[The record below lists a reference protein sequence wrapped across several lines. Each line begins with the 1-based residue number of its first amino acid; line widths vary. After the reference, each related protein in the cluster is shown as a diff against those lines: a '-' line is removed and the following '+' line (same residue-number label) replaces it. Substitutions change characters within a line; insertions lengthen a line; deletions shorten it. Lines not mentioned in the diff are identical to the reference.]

1 MKYLIITIA
10 AVVLVGC
17 GDSQE
22 PIPQTETKPTEPDTD
37 IAKSETP
44 TAKGTD
50 YSGKYTL
57 SMAESDTA
65 LNFELKPDGSFLGK
79 SSTQVNDDL
88 IGSWKVEG
96 ELLICEG
103 TTEKSSQII
112 VFKFNKSTKKWISV
126 SADGEEES
134 IEDAI
139 PEGEDG
145 LYLKKN

>member
-1 MKYLIITIA
+1 MLITIA

-17 GDSQE
+17 GESQE

-37 IAKSETP
+37 VAKSETP
-44 TAKGTD
+44 TTKGTD

-57 SMAESDTA
+57 SMTESDKA
-65 LNFELKPDGSFLGK
+65 FNFELKPDGSFLGK
-79 SSTQVNDDL
+79 SPMQVNDDL

-96 ELLICEG
+96 EFLICEG
-103 TTEKSSQII
+103 TTKISSQKIL
-112 VFKFNKSTKKWISV
+112 FKFNKTTKKWISIIE
-126 SADGEEES
+126 DGDEVS

-139 PEGEDG
+139 PKGEDG